1 MKEINID
8 LLNNDNKIVINEQM
22 PTFEKFSKMQKLI
35 KKESSLKEM
44 CNKISYIYIIIFIFS
59 SFFIM

>member
-8 LLNNDNKIVINEQM
+8 LINNENKIVVIKQM
-22 PTFEKFSKMQKLI
+22 STFEKFSKMQKLI

-44 CNKISYIYIIIFIFS
+44 CNKISFIYIIL
-59 SFFIM
+59 FF